1 MWTICNSVKI
11 IKISYCIYS
20 FCCHNGSTRNKSV
33 QILIAV
39 SLKSERRV
47 KCETVPLLLRNT
59 EPIVS
64 KLSVT
69 VQYRSTTLKNIH
81 KPKPFCS
88 ISLTFTYSISMLSV
102 RLWTFHRYAY
112 SVSQQY
118 NGVECWTTSLQTF
131 TIVVFVCIVML

>member
-69 VQYRSTTLKNIH
+69 VPSTDLQHWK
-81 KPKPFCS
+81 
-88 ISLTFTYSISMLSV
+88 TFTNLSPFV
-102 RLWTFHRYAY
+102 VLAWPLPI
-112 SVSQQY
+112 VSQCCQCVCELSIDMPIQFP
-118 NGVECWTTSLQTF
+118 NNTMVLNVEPLHFKLLLLLCL
-131 TIVVFVCIVML
+131 FVL